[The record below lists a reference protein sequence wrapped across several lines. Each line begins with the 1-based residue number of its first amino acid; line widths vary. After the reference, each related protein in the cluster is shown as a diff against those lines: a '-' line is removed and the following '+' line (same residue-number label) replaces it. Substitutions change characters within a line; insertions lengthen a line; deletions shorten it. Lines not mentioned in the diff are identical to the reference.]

1 MKKRLLLCLTL
12 TYCVGIIFGGTS
24 IGNRF
29 WEKKIPKHTYSSS
42 LVGMAQLENENAK
55 VCEADNGKRVADI
68 DPIYQSEA
76 KKIQS
81 VNVDE
86 MNYDYLIKNYFQVD
100 KITTLDPNLIDA
112 KSMVSTDMKI
122 DRNVDGP
129 QILIYHTHSQEDYV
143 DSVPGDSS
151 TTVVGVGDYLEK
163 ILTEK
168 YGYKVLHHKGEY
180 DVGDRDH
187 AYSKAL
193 PEIQQILSDNP
204 SIQVVIDLHRDA
216 VPESTKLVT
225 NINGKSTARIMFF
238 NGVSKTVQRG
248 NIESLKNPY
257 LQNELALS
265 FQMQKA
271 ANEYYPGYTRK
282 IYIKG
287 YRYNMHVSPKTM
299 LIEVG
304 AQNNTVEEA
313 KNAMEPL
320 ADLLSKVLQ

>member
-24 IGNRF
+24 IGKQF
-29 WEKKIPKHTYSSS
+29 WEKRIPKHTYKNEIE
-42 LVGMAQLENENAK
+42 GMAELENENAK
-55 VCEADNGKRVADI
+55 AGESDEEKRVADI
-68 DPIYQSEA
+68 DPIVQTQKA
-76 KKIQS
+76 KTQ
-81 VNVDE
+81 NVDE
-86 MNYDYLIKNYFQVD
+86 MNYDYLLKNYFQVD
-100 KITTLDPNLIDA
+100 KVTTLEPSLIDA
-112 KSMVSTDMKI
+112 KTMSETNMAI

-129 QILIYHTHSQEDYV
+129 QILIYHTHSQETYA
-143 DSVPGDSS
+143 DSIPGDSS

-187 AYSKAL
+187 AYSNAL

-216 VPESTKLVT
+216 VPDTTKLVT
-225 NINGKSTARIMFF
+225 EINGNPTAKIMFF

-248 NIESLKNPY
+248 NIDSLPNPY

-271 ANEYYPGYTRK
+271 AYENYPGLTRK

-287 YRYNMHVSPKTM
+287 YRYNMHMSSKSM

-304 AQNNTVEEA
+304 AQNNTVQEA

-320 ADLLSKVLQ
+320 ADLLNKVLQ